1 MLFVLLFVFI
11 FFYFFFYPFLFLLDD
26 ASSVSTLLDDLLRNE
41 EESKYLLAY
50 QVAFDLCENE
60 NQKFSQDISTGLP
73 INPFTKITPSTTTPS
88 DTSAESGSA
97 LSEDQMMANIEASRA
112 ALAADGEA
120 VTPTAAATDAAPFPE
135 DHIYWSK
142 LNTLRSILVG
152 GLSVRLYLQFL
163 YKNNRADLILL
174 GQIKDKLPERNSVC
188 HGACVTAHSYMHC
201 GTTVDTFLRK
211 NLEWLSKASN
221 WVRKKNEEKKMK
233 KKRKGEKKIV
243 GKNCYLDLF
252 LIFIPPLSLY
262 LLRFVFVSFYLFF
275 SNNLFLILF
284 CFLFFFYLT
293 EQI

>member
-1 MLFVLLFVFI
+1 M
-11 FFYFFFYPFLFLLDD
+11 FLLDD

-120 VTPTAAATDAAPFPE
+120 VTPTAAATDAPFPE

-243 GKNCYLDLF
+243 IG
-252 LIFIPPLSLY
+252 
-262 LLRFVFVSFYLFF
+262 
-275 SNNLFLILF
+275 LFLILF
-284 CFLFFFYLT
+284 LLSLCTCCDLFLFLFISFFPTTYFSSSFVFFFFF
-293 EQI
+293 I